1 MNPTPS
7 ASKHLDLGCGDS
19 PRNPY
24 QREVLYGCDLHAPG
38 ADSSTPSFHYAQADL
53 ASGGIPFGDNFFASV
68 SAYDFLE
75 HIPRQAFSHDGRTV
89 NPFIRLMSEIH
100 RVLRPGGVLL
110 ASTPSYPHPKAFQDP
125 THVNI
130 ITEDTHLYFTG
141 AQPYA
146 ARYGFVGRFEV
157 RRVAWDAPR
166 NAQQV
171 GASSL
176 RKALRN
182 WEHRLFKGGVSHL
195 TWELV
200 AVK

>member
-1 MNPTPS
+1 MSPNPL
-7 ASKHLDLGCGDS
+7 ASRHLDLGCGDS

-24 QREVLYGCDLHAPG
+24 QQMALYGCDLHA
-38 ADSSTPSFHYAQADL
+38 AESSAVTPSFQYVQSDL
-53 ASGGIPFGDNFFASV
+53 ASGAIPFADNFFASV

-75 HIPRQAFSHDGRTV
+75 HIPRQAFSHEGLTV
-89 NPFIRLMSEIH
+89 NPFIRLMNEIH
-100 RVLRPGGVLL
+100 RVLSPGGVLL
-110 ASTPSYPHPKAFQDP
+110 ASTPAYPHPKAFQDP

-130 ITEDTHLYFTG
+130 ITEDTHRYFTG
-141 AQPYA
+141 PQPYA
-146 ARYGFVGRFEV
+146 ARYGFIGQFDV

-171 GASSL
+171 NSSAV
-176 RKALRN
+176 RKTLRN